1 MEVGFFTMPI
11 HPLDKDYRKT
21 LAEDREAFLLADEI
35 GFSEAYCGEH
45 YTDAAENITSSTVF
59 IASLAAATKNIR
71 LGTGTVNLPNS
82 HPAAVAGQIAML
94 DHMLDGRLNFGIS
107 PGGLA
112 SDAEVFGNLE
122 KNRNEM
128 FVECIDMVL
137 EIWKR
142 DAPYS
147 IKGKYWE
154 VTTEKTQMTDIGQG
168 IMPKPLQKPY
178 PPIICTVVAPYS
190 KGITAAAARGWKPIS
205 ANFLLPKW
213 VKTHWPGYVEGCK
226 QANTE
231 ANPMDW
237 RIAKSIFVCEDRKK
251 AEEYALEPFITSVSI
266 DKSSIHQF
274 SNITTDEFGNI
285 LNYVPE
291 SFVIS
296 LDFQDGDGDLGITD
310 DQPEMNAF
318 IVDNRT
324 DFVDSLQIPYISPV
338 GNIKS
343 ISGTIDFTINSECCV
358 ALSGISCT
366 PNAEYNAID
375 TVIYQVFIKDRA
387 GHTSN
392 KVNAPP
398 LLIYCLE

>member
-1 MEVGFFTMPI
+1 MFEKALFLKQKNKIFNMNTQKIIIVALLFGI
-11 HPLDKDYRKT
+11 
-21 LAEDREAFLLADEI
+21 ALLA
-35 GFSEAYCGEH
+35 S
-45 YTDAAENITSSTVF
+45 
-59 IASLAAATKNIR
+59 
-71 LGTGTVNLPNS
+71 
-82 HPAAVAGQIAML
+82 
-94 DHMLDGRLNFGIS
+94 
-107 PGGLA
+107 
-112 SDAEVFGNLE
+112 
-122 KNRNEM
+122 
-128 FVECIDMVL
+128 CI
-137 EIWKR
+137 
-142 DAPYS
+142 
-147 IKGKYWE
+147 
-154 VTTEKTQMTDIGQG
+154 
-168 IMPKPLQKPY
+168 
-178 PPIICTVVAPYS
+178 
-190 KGITAAAARGWKPIS
+190 
-205 ANFLLPKW
+205 
-213 VKTHWPGYVEGCK
+213 
-226 QANTE
+226 
-231 ANPMDW
+231 
-237 RIAKSIFVCEDRKK
+237 K